1 MNADSSKIFPL
12 NENQL
17 KIINESI
24 TEQKNQYVQPTEYNI
39 TVLNYDHTQNRVPS
53 FLRGNVVSIEPPKN
67 IATNK
72 QGEKQNTSDNIN
84 TQHIFKPLAYSTDVE
99 RITKPIVLESID
111 SSRVKKALVDKNIQD
126 SEKDSV
132 KMGNSDVKYL
142 DENYQVKRNKNT
154 LMVWKDRLKNW
165 YKFTMCNVDTT
176 NKIDPNTLVVK
187 CLYCQSWITKNG
199 LRRHKI
205 ENKYC
210 LYKQN
215 QIIYNELEIMNETKS
230 VKILL
235 TELGIWND
243 NESNSIA
250 ISSNLI
256 NCDCCDQTFKS
267 EKGKHVH
274 FTTQHNNKKQKK
286 C

>member
-1 MNADSSKIFPL
+1 M
-12 NENQL
+12 
-17 KIINESI
+17 IIEESI
-24 TEQKNQYVQPTEYNI
+24 AELNNLSYQSTEYNT
-39 TVLNYDHTQNRVPS
+39 TVVNFDHTQKCVPT
-53 FLRGNVVSIEPPKN
+53 FLRENIESIGQQKN
-67 IATNK
+67 IARRK
-72 QGEKQNTSDNIN
+72 QGEKQNTPNNIN

-111 SSRVKKALVDKNIQD
+111 SSRVKKTLVDNNIQD
-126 SEKDSV
+126 SEKISV

-165 YKFTMCNVDTT
+165 YKFTMYNVDTT
-176 NKIDPNTLVVK
+176 NRIDPNTLVVK

-199 LRRHKI
+199 LERHKI
-205 ENKYC
+205 KNKYC

-215 QIIYNELEIMNETKS
+215 EIIYNELEIMNETKKYS

-235 TELGIWND
+235 EELGIWND
-243 NESNSIA
+243 NEANLVA

-256 NCDCCDQTFKS
+256 NCDCCDQTLKS
-267 EKGKHVH
+267 EKGKRVH
-274 FTTQHNNKKQKK
+274 FTTQHSNKKQKK

>member
-1 MNADSSKIFPL
+1 LNSSKKVSFD
-12 NENQL
+12 EDQL
-17 KIINESI
+17 KITKESI
-24 TEQKNQYVQPTEYNI
+24 TELNNLSYQLTEYNT

-53 FLRGNVVSIEPPKN
+53 FVRGNVALIEQPKN

-72 QGEKQNTSDNIN
+72 QVDKQNTSNIIN
-84 TQHIFKPLAYSTDVE
+84 AQQIFQSLPYSTDVE
-99 RITKPIVLESID
+99 RITKPIILESID
-111 SSRVKKALVDKNIQD
+111 SSRVKKALVDNNIQD
-126 SEKDSV
+126 SEKNSV

-154 LMVWKDRLKNW
+154 LMVWKDRVINW
-165 YKFTMCNVDTT
+165 HKFKMYNVDKT
-176 NKIDPNTLVVK
+176 NKIDPETLVVK

-235 TELGIWND
+235 EELGIWND
-243 NESNSIA
+243 NEANSIA
-250 ISSNLI
+250 ISSDLI